1 MSLLPP
7 HRKSQVEVIS
17 VDNKEGGIKM
27 ALFKGSGVAIVT
39 PFTTDDVDFCKLG
52 ELLDWHVEQGTDA
65 IIICGTT
72 GEAVTMSDE
81 EKFASYKYTV
91 ERIAGRIPVIAGT
104 GTNDTRHAI
113 HLSKYAE
120 SVGCDGLLC
129 VTPYYN
135 KATQNGLIAHFT
147 AIADAV
153 NIPIILYNVPSR
165 TGVNINADTL
175 KTLSKHKNIV
185 GIKEASGNIS
195 QIVEIGTFCN
205 DDFCMYSGNDDQV
218 VPLLSVGGIGVISV
232 VANIA
237 PKEMH
242 DMVIKY
248 LDGDVKGAMELQL
261 KIKALNDALFCEVN
275 PIPVKTA
282 MNLIGCNVGNL
293 RLPLTDMTEKNLEY
307 LKKTLADYG
316 YQLRG

>member
-1 MSLLPP
+1 
-7 HRKSQVEVIS
+7 
-17 VDNKEGGIKM
+17 M

-39 PFTTDDVDFCKLG
+39 PFNQNGVDFDKLG

-72 GEAVTMSDE
+72 GESSTMTDE
-81 EKFASYKYTV
+81 EKKAAYKYTV
-91 ERIAGRIPVIAGT
+91 EKIAGRIPVIAGT
-104 GTNDTRHAI
+104 GSNDTH
-113 HLSKYAE
+113 HSVELSKYAE
-120 SVGCDGLLC
+120 SIGCDGLLC

-135 KATQNGLIAHFT
+135 KTTQKGLIAHYT

-153 NIPIILYNVPSR
+153 NIPVIVYNVPGR
-165 TGVNINADTL
+165 TGLNVNADTL
-175 KTLSKHKNIV
+175 KVLSAHKNIAAV
-185 GIKEASGNIS
+185 KEASGNIS
-195 QIVEIGTFCN
+195 QVVEIGTFCN
-205 DDFCMYSGNDDQV
+205 EDFYMYSGNDDQV

-248 LDGDVKGAMELQL
+248 LEGDVKGAMELQL
-261 KIKALNDALFCEVN
+261 KIKPLNDALFCEVN
-275 PIPVKTA
+275 PIPIKTA
-282 MNLIGCNVGNL
+282 MNLLGYNVGEL
-293 RLPLTDMTEKNLEY
+293 RLPLVDMSDKNLEY
-307 LKKTLADYG
+307 LKNTLVEYG

>member
-1 MSLLPP
+1 
-7 HRKSQVEVIS
+7 
-17 VDNKEGGIKM
+17 M
-27 ALFKGSGVAIVT
+27 ALFRGSGVAIVT
-39 PFTTDDVDFCKLG
+39 PFNKNGVDFDKLG
-52 ELLDWHVEQGTDA
+52 EMLDWHVQQGTDA

-72 GEAVTMSDE
+72 GESSTMSDD
-81 EKFASYKYTV
+81 EKKAAYKYTV

-104 GTNDTRHAI
+104 GSNDTHHSI
-113 HLSKYAE
+113 ELSKYAE

-135 KATQNGLIAHFT
+135 KTTQKGLIAHYT

-153 NIPIILYNVPSR
+153 NIPIIVYNVPGR
-165 TGVNINADTL
+165 TGLNINADTL
-175 KTLSKHKNIV
+175 KTLSKHKNIAAV
-185 GIKEASGNIS
+185 KEASGNIS
-195 QIVEIGTFCN
+195 QVVEIGTFCN
-205 DDFCMYSGNDDQV
+205 DNFCMYSGNDDQV

-242 DMVIKY
+242 DMVVKY
-248 LDGDVKGAMELQL
+248 LDGDVRGSMELQL

-282 MNLIGCNVGNL
+282 MNLLGYKVGEL
-293 RLPLTDMTEKNLEY
+293 RLPLTDMAEKNLEY
-307 LKKTLADYG
+307 LKKTLVDYG

>member
-1 MSLLPP
+1 MP
-7 HRKSQVEVIS
+7 
-17 VDNKEGGIKM
+17 
-27 ALFKGSGVAIVT
+27 LFKGSGVAIVT
-39 PFTTDDVDFCKLG
+39 PFNKNGVDYDKLG
-52 ELLDWHVEQGTDA
+52 ELLDFHLQQGTDA

-72 GEAVTMSDE
+72 GESSTMSDE
-81 EKFASYKYTV
+81 EKKEAIKYTV
-91 ERIAGRIPVIAGT
+91 DKVAGRKPVIAGT
-104 GTNDTRHAI
+104 GSNNTMHSI
-113 HLSKYAE
+113 ELSKYAE

-135 KATQNGLIAHFT
+135 KTTQKGLVAHYT

-153 NIPIILYNVPSR
+153 NIPVIVYNVPGR
-165 TGVNINADTL
+165 TGLNVNPDTL
-175 KTLSKHKNIV
+175 KTLSKHRNIV
-185 GIKEASGNIS
+185 AVKEASGNIS

-205 DDFCMYSGNDDQV
+205 EDFYMYSGNDDQV

-261 KIKALNDALFCEVN
+261 RIKALNDALFCEVN

-282 MNLIGCNVGNL
+282 MNLLGYQVGEL
-293 RLPLTDMTEKNLEY
+293 RLPLTDMTDKNLEY
-307 LKKTLADYG
+307 LKNTLVDFG
-316 YQLRG
+316 YQLRR